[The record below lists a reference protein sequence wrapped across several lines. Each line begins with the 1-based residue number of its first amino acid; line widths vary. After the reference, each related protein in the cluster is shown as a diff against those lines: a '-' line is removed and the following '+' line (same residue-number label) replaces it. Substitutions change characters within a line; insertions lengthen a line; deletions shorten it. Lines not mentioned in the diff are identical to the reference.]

1 MWTIAKIN
9 EVIDDNSHSYE
20 HFKLSNIIEGAA
32 RQAHIIDD
40 FTPYK
45 EYNSLMKK
53 NARKIM
59 RFLNNK

>member
-1 MWTIAKIN
+1 MWTITKIN
-9 EVIDDNSHSYE
+9 EVIDDNSRSYE
-20 HFKLSNIIEGAA
+20 QFKLYNIIEGAA